1 MRATSGKSAASTR
14 QLILSHIGP
23 ASTHSLLPEVPL
35 TTIPQ
40 EMTDEIKVG
49 IIGGTGLDRDSE
61 ILQDQREV
69 SLETTPFGDPSDRVI
84 VEGKIAGITVYIIGR
99 HGKTHNVNPSNVN
112 YRANL
117 WSLRTLGCTH
127 VLVTTA
133 CGSLK
138 EKIAPGHVVILDQY
152 IDRTSGRR
160 SSTFYT
166 VAHIPQ
172 NRPFD
177 RKMQQILEQACIK
190 HNVPHHTKGVAV
202 VIEGP
207 RFSTL
212 AESRLHQSWGCD
224 IVNMTA
230 VPEAPLAAELGLVYA
245 SLALVTDYDGWH
257 ESEEEHVSV
266 DLVTIRMKD
275 LGSKAKKVLAEA
287 VSLLSQCDW
296 SQEIA
301 AKREQSKSCI
311 MFL

>member
-1 MRATSGKSAASTR
+1 MA
-14 QLILSHIGP
+14 
-23 ASTHSLLPEVPL
+23 V
-35 TTIPQ
+35 
-40 EMTDEIKVG
+40 EIKVG

-61 ILQDQREV
+61 ILLDQREV
-69 SLETTPFGDPSDRVI
+69 SLETTPYGDPSDRLI
-84 VEGKIAGITVYIIGR
+84 VQGKIAGLTVYIMGR
-99 HGKTHNVNPSNVN
+99 HGKSHNVNPSNVN

-117 WSLRTLGCTH
+117 WSLKELGCTH

-138 EKIAPGHVVILDQY
+138 EEIAPGHVVILDQY

-160 SSTFYT
+160 ASTFYT

-177 RKMQQILEQACIK
+177 RKMQQILEQACLTTS
-190 HNVPHHTKGVAV
+190 VPHHTKGVAV

-207 RFSTL
+207 RFSSL

-230 VPEAPLAAELGLVYA
+230 VPEAPLAAELGLIYS

-275 LGSKAKKVLAEA
+275 LGMMAKKVLAEA
-287 VSLLSQCDW
+287 VSLLSKCDW
-296 SQEIA
+296 SQEITNKQDQA
-301 AKREQSKSCI
+301 KSCI
-311 MFL
+311 MFV